1 MRLTEANKNNKMKNI
16 MDFDEENRNS
26 IKSSAIKNTTVNVA
40 TRFMKGK
47 LLMFSKVSLQCF
59 HFSNS

>member
-16 MDFDEENRNS
+16 IDFDEENRNS
-26 IKSSAIKNTTVNVA
+26 IKSSALKNTTVNVA